1 MNSGIAGL
9 LPDSE
14 IRKLCVLTPD
24 ELSRGRKPMISPFAE
39 RTERGEHGGRIPS
52 YGLSPAGY
60 DLRQSFQLSVYE
72 PGRSVVI
79 DASTQIDVTDFD
91 DRLLSPLELLR
102 DERGRY
108 FLLPARQF
116 ALGVALERIHMPPDV
131 VATTWPKS
139 TWIRAGLYIANTV
152 IEPGWRGDLVLEY
165 RNMTEWP
172 IKLHLDV
179 GIAQLRFERLA
190 TPPERPYDKLNG
202 RYQNQAGLTTPR

>member
-1 MNSGIAGL
+1 MSSGIAGL

-24 ELSRGRKPMISPFAE
+24 ELSRGRKPMITLFAE

-72 PGRSVVI
+72 PSRSVVI
-79 DASTQIDVTDFD
+79 DASTRIDVMDFD
-91 DRLLSPLELLR
+91 DRLLSPLELLW

-108 FLLPARQF
+108 FLLPAQQF
-116 ALGVALERIHMPPDV
+116 ALGVALERIHMPPDI

-152 IEPGWRGDLVLEY
+152 IEPGWGGDLVLEY
-165 RNMTEWP
+165 RNLTDWP
-172 IKLHLDV
+172 IKLYLDV

-190 TPPERPYDKLNG
+190 SPPERPYDKLNG
-202 RYQNQAGLTTPR
+202 RYHNQAGLTTPR

>member
-1 MNSGIAGL
+1 MSSGIAGL

-24 ELSRGRKPMISPFAE
+24 ELSRGRKPMITPFAE

-72 PGRSVVI
+72 PSRSVVI
-79 DASTQIDVTDFD
+79 DASTRIDVMDFD
-91 DRLLSPLELLR
+91 DRLLSPLELLW

-108 FLLPARQF
+108 FLLPAQQF
-116 ALGVALERIHMPPDV
+116 ALGVALERIHMPPDI

-152 IEPGWRGDLVLEY
+152 IEPGWGGDLVLEY
-165 RNMTEWP
+165 RNLTDWP
-172 IKLHLDV
+172 IKLYLDV

-190 TPPERPYDKLNG
+190 SPPERPYDKLNG
-202 RYQNQAGLTTPR
+202 RYHNQAGLTTPR